1 MMGDTGPQGPCS
13 EIHYCV
19 GDLDYGTFGREPSP
33 DGIGWVEIWNL
44 VFMQFERSAKDAP
57 LQPLPR
63 PSIDTGAGLERVCAV
78 VQGVS
83 SNYDTD
89 LLRPLVETA
98 AEMAE
103 TKYGRSMGDHDVSM
117 RVLADHARS
126 TAFLMADGVNP
137 SNEGRGYTLRR
148 IMRRAIRHG
157 VRLGLKEGAFAQL
170 CAHVVAKMSPVY
182 PELASASQ
190 LILRATNAE
199 DQSFRRTIDRGMK
212 LLGEEMSKLPEGGKI
227 PSRAVAVLDDT
238 YGFPIDL
245 TRTIAEEE
253 GYVIDEE
260 EARREKKQLQP
271 ESDFAGQGKAV
282 ESVYKAL
289 REELG
294 ATEFLGYHTTE
305 AVQPIDVIL
314 VKGRRVEAAEIGEEV
329 ELLARA
335 TPFYGEAGGQIGD
348 TGRVHGGG
356 FTVEIADTQKP
367 GGDLIVHHGKVTSGR
382 LLAGHSATF
391 TVDAVRRDA
400 IRGNHS
406 ATHLLHWA
414 LRKVLGDHVTQKGS
428 LVAPDRLRFDF
439 SHFAPMSDE
448 EKRRVEDLVN
458 VEVLRN
464 QDAQVTET
472 SFDEARQ
479 LGAMALFGEKYGDR
493 VRVMRIGE
501 HSVELC
507 GGTHVRRAGDIG
519 LFKIVSEAGIAQG
532 IRRIEA
538 VTGKGALQYVQQLED
553 ELGRAAEK
561 TRAPL
566 FKVAEQIEKLQKDLR
581 DRERKIE
588 ELQRKMAMGPGRD
601 ILSQVK
607 EVNGIKVLSAR
618 SEVADPKALREVADQ
633 LRNKLG
639 SGVVVLGGVAT
650 AEEGGKVAIV
660 AAVTADLTDKYNAGK
675 IVGAVSSAVG
685 GKGGGRADMAQ
696 GGGPQAEK
704 LDEALESVFKLL
716 S

>member
-1 MMGDTGPQGPCS
+1 VT
-13 EIHYCV
+13 
-19 GDLDYGTFGREPSP
+19 
-33 DGIGWVEIWNL
+33 
-44 VFMQFERSAKDAP
+44 
-57 LQPLPR
+57 
-63 PSIDTGAGLERVCAV
+63 
-78 VQGVS
+78 

-98 AEMAE
+98 AEMAQK
-103 TKYGRSMGDHDVSM
+103 KYGRSMGDDDVSM

-157 VRLGLKEGAFAQL
+157 VRLGLQEGAFAQL
-170 CAHVVAKMSPVY
+170 CAQVVAKMAPVY
-182 PELASASQ
+182 PELAAASQ

-199 DQSFRRTIDRGMK
+199 DESFRRTIGRGIK
-212 LLGEEMSKLPEGGKI
+212 LLDEEIARLKGEKKI

-245 TRTIAEEE
+245 TRTIAEEK
-253 GYVIDEE
+253 GFIVDED
-260 EARREKKQLQP
+260 EARQEKVKLQP

-282 ESVYKAL
+282 ESIYKAL

-294 ATEFLGYHTTE
+294 PTEFLGYHTTE
-305 AVQPIDVIL
+305 AVQPIAVLL
-314 VKGRRVEAAEIGEEV
+314 VKGQRVDAADSGEEV
-329 ELLARA
+329 EIVARA

-348 TGRVHGGG
+348 TGRIHGA
-356 FTVEIADTQKP
+356 FDIEVTDTKKP
-367 GGDLIVHHGKVTSGR
+367 GGDLIVHQGKVVRGR
-382 LLAGHSATF
+382 VQAGHSATF
-391 TVDAVRRDA
+391 TVDAARRDA

-414 LRKVLGDHVTQKGS
+414 LRKVLGEHVTQKGS

-439 SHFAPMSDE
+439 AHFSPMSEE

-472 SFDEARQ
+472 SFDEARK

-493 VRVMRIGE
+493 VRVMKIGE

-519 LFKIVSEAGIAQG
+519 LFKIVAETGIAQG

-538 VTGKGALQYVQQLED
+538 VTGKGSLEYMQKLED
-553 ELGRAAEK
+553 ELSRAAER

-566 FKVAEQIEKLQKDLR
+566 FKVAEQIDKLQKDLR

-588 ELQRKMAMGPGRD
+588 ELQRKMAMGGGGRD
-601 ILSQVK
+601 ILSQVR
-607 EVNGIKVLSAR
+607 EVGGVKVLATR
-618 SEVADPKALREVADQ
+618 SEVGDPKALREVADQ

-639 SGVVVLGGVAT
+639 SGVVVLGGVAD
-650 AEEGGKVAIV
+650 GKVSIV

-685 GKGGGRADMAQ
+685 GKGGGRADLAQ
-696 GGGPQAEK
+696 GGGPLAEK